1 MTEPVS
7 TTVENSASSAPADT
21 SARADNRR
29 KGPRSAPQGRLAST
43 PRPVREVHPV
53 LEQLAQLHPVLF
65 GANFLPL
72 KRGIFQ
78 DLLELHGDALDKAG
92 LKVAMAIHTR
102 STRYL
107 QVVASG
113 AQRHDLQGNPV
124 EAMAPEHVFHAL
136 VEVFKRKRPRD
147 GEDLNAK
154 LQRRMAA
161 AFVQSGLSRDA
172 YLEVVQVRDEATQ
185 ALLDAA
191 LADVAAQDAKAEA
204 TARAFKASGADS
216 VQAFADMYGMN
227 PLAVQRQLARA
238 QQLQAAKAS

>member
-29 KGPRSAPQGRLAST
+29 KGPRSAPQGRSAST

>member
-7 TTVENSASSAPADT
+7 TTVENSASSAPADA
-21 SARADNRR
+21 SARAGNRR
-29 KGPRSAPQGRLAST
+29 RGPRPAASGRATSAQ
-43 PRPVREVHPV
+43 RPVREVHPV
-53 LEQLAQLHPVLF
+53 LEQLAQLHPALF

-78 DLLELHGDALDKAG
+78 ELLELHGDALDKAG

-147 GEDLNAK
+147 GEDLSLK
-154 LQRRMAA
+154 LQRRMAT
-161 AFVQSGLSRDA
+161 AFMDSGLSRDA
-172 YLEVVQVRDEATQ
+172 YLECVQVRDEATQ

-204 TARAFKASGADS
+204 IERAFKASGADS
-216 VQAFADMYGMN
+216 VQGFAEMYGMT

-238 QQLQAAKAS
+238 QHLQAAQAQ